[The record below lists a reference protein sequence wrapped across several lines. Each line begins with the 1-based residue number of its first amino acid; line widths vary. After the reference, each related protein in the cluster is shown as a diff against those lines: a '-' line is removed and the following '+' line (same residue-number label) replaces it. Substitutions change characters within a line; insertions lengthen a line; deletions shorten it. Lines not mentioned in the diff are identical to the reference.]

1 MKKYIKP
8 QLNIEN
14 TVLFSENIAQ
24 HAGMTSWLNEHG
36 LSSAVSIEITTYA
49 SAS

>member
-1 MKKYIKP
+1 MKNYIKP

-14 TVLFSENIAQ
+14 TYVFSENIAN
-24 HAGMTSWLNEHG
+24 AGMTSWLNEHG
-36 LSSAVSIEITTYA
+36 LASAVAFEITTYV